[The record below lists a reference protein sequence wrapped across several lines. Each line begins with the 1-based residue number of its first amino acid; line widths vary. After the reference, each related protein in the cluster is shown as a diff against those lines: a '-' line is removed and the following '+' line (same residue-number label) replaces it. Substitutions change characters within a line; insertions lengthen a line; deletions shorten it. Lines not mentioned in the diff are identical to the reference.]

1 MSKINLGICGSGQ
14 LSMMLCQAAKKLGVN
29 TIVLTNDENGPAK
42 KYCDEYF
49 YCDLKEIKNLK
60 SFANKIDVSTLE
72 FENFDYH
79 LLKEIEKIK
88 PFYPKPEI
96 NKIVQNR
103 ILEKN
108 FFKSLEI
115 PITEYAVIKKRA
127 DIKEN
132 GHLLPGILKSAIGGY
147 DGHLSYQIN
156 SSKDLDTISLDP
168 TKEYILEK
176 KVNLEKE
183 ISIIGTRYKDGKI
196 NFFHP
201 FENIHRDQILR
212 ETFSPAKISS
222 NIENLAKE
230 YSSYVIK
237 KHDYIGTMAIEFFIN
252 KDGELLANET
262 ASRVHNSGHITMSNF
277 NSSQFDQHIR
287 AVCNLDF
294 KKI

>member
-14 LSMMLCQAAKKLGVN
+14 LSMMLCQAAKKLGVY

-168 TKEYILEK
+168 TT
-176 KVNLEKE
+176 VNLFGLLSSCLSVTTSVVPSVCV
-183 ISIIGTRYKDGKI
+183 IV
-196 NFFHP
+196 
-201 FENIHRDQILR
+201 
-212 ETFSPAKISS
+212 ISS
-222 NIENLAKE
+222 GTCCVRFDTLPTFFFESCKYTLSPLMNIWGRPPDW
-230 YSSYVIK
+230 S
-237 KHDYIGTMAIEFFIN
+237 T
-252 KDGELLANET
+252 T
-262 ASRVHNSGHITMSNF
+262 
-277 NSSQFDQHIR
+277 
-287 AVCNLDF
+287 
-294 KKI
+294 